1 VKSRIIALLTIL
13 VLILLILP
21 AHAQE
26 TITRITAQELTCGGE
41 PIAGE
46 FTTAREERTYTINAV
61 AGTTIS
67 VSIKAIAQQPQ
78 MIALI
83 TDPTNF
89 GIAISAGNMDNGQTV
104 YFPGRLQTDI
114 QLNGIILPGTGEYS
128 LRVLNSDFRNYRF
141 STDEY
146 LVFDTDGRGGI
157 GAFNIVLECIG
168 PDGRPI
174 IPVDP
179 TPAPEPTAISQ
190 PSFDFGVPALPAQ
203 DFSVGVTLPLQPGVA
218 NMGSISP
225 GFQGIF
231 GYTFPASAGDT
242 VSLTFNRE
250 QGNLSLGLAV
260 IAEDNTIAFQ
270 STLAGASNLTVSF
283 PVAVAGTYTI
293 GVYVTNIA
301 APAAPENTTFTIQ
314 ASIGS

>member
-1 VKSRIIALLTIL
+1 MKTKFVPFAVLLFML
-13 VLILLILP
+13 VAIP
-21 AHAQE
+21 VYAQE
-26 TITRITAQELTCGGE
+26 TIDRIPPQELVCGGE
-41 PIAGE
+41 LVAGE
-46 FTTAREERTYTINAV
+46 FTTARQERVYTIFAR

-67 VSIKAIAQQPQ
+67 LSIKAIAQQPQ
-78 MIALI
+78 MVALI
-83 TDPTNF
+83 TDRTNF
-89 GIAISAGNMDNGQTV
+89 GITISAGIAGSANTAYNPLG
-104 YFPGRLQTDI
+104 LQSEI
-114 QLNGIILPGTGEYS
+114 LLNDIILPATGEYS
-128 LRVLNSDFRNYRF
+128 LRVLNSLFWYYDF
-141 STDEY
+141 STGEY
-146 LVFDTDGRGGI
+146 YVSDPDTARGGI

-174 IPVDP
+174 TPVDP

-203 DFSVGVTLPLQPGVA
+203 DFSVGVTLPLQLDVA

-231 GYTFPASAGDT
+231 GYTFTASAGDMVT
-242 VSLTFNRE
+242 LTFNRE

-283 PVAVAGTYTI
+283 PVAVAGNYTI

-301 APAAPENTTFTIQ
+301 APIAPENTTFTIQ
-314 ASIGS
+314 ATIGS